1 MKENIDKYLNDVSRK
16 VITEGAI
23 QSPSFNFTDNVMV
36 QVEELNKKHVT
47 TYKPLISKTTWV
59 LIAVGFM
66 SLIVYALI
74 SNNHIESSSWL
85 NKIDFNI
92 LSNNN
97 VTNTLSSFK
106 LPKILIYAVVFFG
119 LMVCIQIPFLKNY
132 FNKRLEL

>member
-36 QVEELNKKHVT
+36 QVEELNKKHIT

-66 SLIVYALI
+66 SLIVYALF

-85 NKIDFNI
+85 NKINFNI
-92 LSNNN
+92 LSNND